1 MRRLLSLS
9 IRQTDLTDLS
19 ALHRDPKA
27 RSIYAQLFLH
37 ASQPYV
43 HMLVKWVSTGHL
55 SDKHEEFLVKET
67 TSISKQQLDLD
78 FTDEYWERRY
88 TVGPALR
95 CFFARSA
102 LTHFPVV
109 LLEASRRIDHCSA
122 FPEPGDK
129 DGERHPRSSSRD
141 RRHTRL
147 ASARRSMHPKVPR
160 AVETQDLAGWK
171 VS

>member
-1 MRRLLSLS
+1 MRRLSSLPL
-9 IRQTDLTDLS
+9 RQPDLTYVP

-88 TVGPALR
+88 TVGLALH
-95 CFFARSA
+95 CFLARSI
-102 LTHFPVV
+102 LIHFPCRSPSSFETDRPSLNHSATRRQRRRTVSPLPV
-109 LLEASRRIDHCSA
+109 AGPPAPPTRVCQEEPASPISSNRGSTRFYWLESI
-122 FPEPGDK
+122 
-129 DGERHPRSSSRD
+129 
-141 RRHTRL
+141 
-147 ASARRSMHPKVPR
+147 
-160 AVETQDLAGWK
+160 
-171 VS
+171 